1 MKPRTPN
8 GVAVWTAAWIVI
20 ALSIIV
26 GFFAV
31 FKVIQ
36 IQKFLP
42 IVFGLIIL
50 AIFSYYLIG
59 FFIEKFLYAKIKIIY
74 KNIHAFKS
82 QSDKRAPLLMADDV
96 LHDIEDQVSE
106 WVEEKINE
114 VKTLRDAD
122 SFRKEF
128 IGNLAHE
135 LKTPLFGIQGYIETL
150 LDDELSDPEQI
161 RLFLSKANRQADR
174 LNALIGD
181 LDQIS
186 KLESGGIP
194 IVMARFD
201 LVQCAQAAIE
211 TVEKLGKSK
220 SIHLYIK
227 ENSPKQIMVTGDFS
241 RVQQVLINLI
251 SNGIH
256 YGHNNGEVKVRFY
269 DMEEHILCEV
279 ADNGIG
285 IAKEHLPRIFE
296 RFYRVDKS
304 RSRNDGGSGLGLA
317 ICKHIIEAHQET
329 ISVRSTEGI
338 GSTFAFTLK
347 KA

>member
-8 GVAVWTAAWIVI
+8 GVAVWTAAWIVM
-20 ALSIIV
+20 ALSIIIGVLV
-26 GFFAV
+26 GFR
-31 FKVIQ
+31 VIK
-36 IQKFLP
+36 IQALLP
-42 IVFGLIIL
+42 IAIGLSIL
-50 AIFSYYLIG
+50 AVFSYYLIG
-59 FFIEKFLYAKIKIIY
+59 FFIEKFLYAKIKVIY

-150 LDDELSDPEQI
+150 LDDDLNDPEQI

-201 LVQCAQAAIE
+201 LVQCVQAAME
-211 TVEKLGKSK
+211 TVEKLALSK
-220 SIHLYIK
+220 NVHLYVK
-227 ENSPKQIMVTGDFS
+227 EGSPKQLMVKGDYA

-251 SNGIH
+251 SNAIH
-256 YGHNNGEVKVRFY
+256 YGNVNGEVKVRFY
-269 DMEEHILCEV
+269 DMEEHVLCEV

>member
-8 GVAVWTAAWIVI
+8 GVALWTTFWIVLVLI
-20 ALSIIV
+20 ALVSSLVAFKFVQVQSWLPLLGSILV
-26 GFFAV
+26 
-31 FKVIQ
+31 
-36 IQKFLP
+36 LS
-42 IVFGLIIL
+42 
-50 AIFSYYLIG
+50 IFCYYLIG
-59 FFIEKFLYAKIKIIY
+59 FFIENFLYAKIKVIY

-96 LHDIEDQVSE
+96 LHDIEDEVSE
-106 WVEEKINE
+106 WVDEKIHE
-114 VKTLRDAD
+114 VKALRDAD

-186 KLESGGIP
+186 KLESGGLP
-194 IVMARFD
+194 IHLAKFD
-201 LVQCAQAAIE
+201 LVQCVQAAME
-211 TVEKLGKSK
+211 SVEKLGVSK
-220 SIHLYIK
+220 RMNVYIK
-227 ENSPKQIMVTGDFS
+227 DGSPKQLMVIGDYA
-241 RVQQVLINLI
+241 RIQQVLINLI

-256 YGHNNGEVKVRFY
+256 YGHIEGEVKVRFY
-269 DMEEHILCEV
+269 DMEEHVLCEV